1 MKPGCIIRKSRFH
14 ESLIEHNNL
23 NKLGFKEWIFYPGML
38 FNHLHKWWTDRG
50 IRHKPHEGIDLC
62 FYRDENGQVH
72 NLSEETHIPVMYNGE
87 IVHIGND
94 LLGKSLYVNH
104 NIYNNN
110 GNKLY
115 TIYGHASPYYGID
128 IGKILNE
135 GDVIA
140 TIAPIRKKTKI
151 FPHLHISTAWL
162 PESFPYEKLD
172 WETINDCNTII
183 LCDPLE
189 FINCNYKI
197 EQSSMDA
204 ETF

>member
-1 MKPGCIIRKSRFH
+1 M
-14 ESLIEHNNL
+14 
-23 NKLGFKEWIFYPGML
+23 
-38 FNHLHKWWTDRG
+38 
-50 IRHKPHEGIDLC
+50 
-62 FYRDENGQVH
+62 
-72 NLSEETHIPVMYNGE
+72 
-87 IVHIGND
+87 
-94 LLGKSLYVNH
+94 
-104 NIYNNN
+104 
-110 GNKLY
+110 
-115 TIYGHASPYYGID
+115 
-128 IGKILNE
+128 
-135 GDVIA
+135 IA